1 MAGGGFVKEDG
12 EMVIDEG
19 GALSGLKHIPRNPGL
34 QVSRKRS
41 GGGGA

>member
-1 MAGGGFVKEDG
+1 MAGGGFVKENG

-19 GALSGLKHIPRNPGL
+19 GALSDLKHLPRDFGL

-41 GGGGA
+41 GGGRA